1 MDFKQFKP
9 VHWIY
14 NLLHYKQLLHNRRA
28 YKQYHIHKPLI
39 ASISSKDFPDKESR
53 AWLDTGD
60 SAQLAPQKEGFENF
74 SPAVQQKILN
84 WSANG
89 YMVLDK
95 YFSPEICDAVNEEI
109 DRLVNNGRLQFKGNK
124 LMFANKRSSLIKS
137 ITRDAGMLQ
146 LLHFLLDK
154 KMEPFQTIN
163 FLTGSGQRAH
173 SDSVHMTTY
182 PLGYLIAAWIALEDI
197 HPDSGPL
204 VYYPG
209 SHKLPYLL
217 NNEWNKDSSFLSLGK
232 QDYTDYE
239 DMVEEL
245 IATRQLQKTELIAKK
260 GDVLIWHANLIH
272 GGSPI
277 RNTALTRKS
286 MVVHYYASDVIK
298 YHEITERPSLMG

>member
-1 MDFKQFKP
+1 MGFKQFKP

-89 YMVLDK
+89 YMVLEK
-95 YFSPEICDAVNEEI
+95 YFSPETCDAVNEEI
-109 DRLVNNGRLQFKGNK
+109 NRLVNNGRLQFTGNK
-124 LMFANKRSSLIKS
+124 LMFANKRSSLIKG

-163 FLTGSGQRAH
+163 FLTGSGQRPH

-286 MVVHYYASDVIK
+286 MVI
-298 YHEITERPSLMG
+298 